1 MRPNVKVT
9 TTCLK
14 YFAKVR
20 KKENRFEHRCTVVKN
35 PEGGPLGVGQILL
48 RGHLGLSENLGAP
61 LFSCFYDQTFQTL
74 TPHPPPPRVYLWI

>member
-35 PEGGPLGVGQILL
+35 PEGGGSFGCWPNSSKGVLGVVRKS
-48 RGHLGLSENLGAP
+48 RGP
-61 LFSCFYDQTFQTL
+61 PFFRVFMTKLFK
-74 TPHPPPPRVYLWI
+74 P